1 MNFKP
6 ILIFIVVAAILS
18 VSIVAAYEN
27 VEYNSNNVQDESSH
41 SKINYPSR
49 HHTHKSYDAPKNDFT
64 VDGYLSSLFT

>member
-6 ILIFIVVAAILS
+6 ILIFIVIAAILS

-49 HHTHKSYDAPKNDFT
+49 HHTHKSKKKKKNDFT